1 MSYFMHDL
9 TWPEFNDKKDKVVIL
24 PIGSTEQHALHLPLC
39 TDAKIAEQFFSTF
52 SRKNRWSSNADNCLW
67 L

>member
-39 TDAKIAEQFFSTF
+39 TDAKIAEQFSLHLAE
-52 SRKNRWSSNADNCLW
+52 K
-67 L
+67 